1 MVESLT
7 DQIEQGA
14 ADYIQKIDAL
24 GGMIK
29 AIEEGYVQKEIAN
42 SAYTYQK
49 EVENKER
56 IIVGVNQ
63 FETDE
68 PLVCDLL
75 RVNAEVEKLQKKKIE
90 KIKQERDSSRVDTA
104 LKTLKKT
111 AEGTDNL
118 IPPVVD
124 AVKAYATLGEIADIL
139 REVFGEYR
147 EQ

>member
-14 ADYIQKIDAL
+14 EDYIQKIDAL

-49 EVENKER
+49 DVENKER
-56 IIVGVNQ
+56 VIVGVNK

-75 RVNAEVEKLQKKKIE
+75 RVNAEVEQLQRKKIE
-90 KIKQERDSSRVDTA
+90 KVKQERDSNQVETL
-104 LKTLKKT
+104 LKNLKKA

-118 IPPVVD
+118 IPPVVA
-124 AVKAYATLGEIADIL
+124 AVKAYATLGEIADVL